1 METEETRCEILQ
13 AAYCYSCWLL
23 SFLCALVF
31 SPLPTVCALTK
42 RGFCYGKCPPL
53 LLFFWRKKNWFILLF
68 FFFALSA
75 QWKLIPIL
83 RVTKL
88 IIRRDVLIGFR
99 EGSIPF
105 GLFFFINSRRWNKIW
120 HGVGLVDK
128 NRDVSRGKSWNVL
141 DGDWCVCV
149 GGGGGWPCVSWLPHP
164 PHTSS
169 SSSFFWIDAG
179 IPGAIFSLSV
189 VESRAWE
196 ERERE
201 GEKRQREEEEEQRV
215 DEKEGEMEEG
225 EERRKRWEGGIC
237 MEGGRGG
244 SHADFNCSSI
254 HTQSSTLWGLWIVT
268 RQPGK
273 NRKGSAVSPP
283 KHTHTDTERERER
296 FLFDCNYFSFIF

>member
-23 SFLCALVF
+23 SFLCASVF

-99 EGSIPF
+99 EESIPF
-105 GLFFFINSRRWNKIW
+105 GLFFLSIQGDEIKSDTVWVSWIKTEMWAGANHEMCWI
-120 HGVGLVDK
+120 GT
-128 NRDVSRGKSWNVL
+128 DV
-141 DGDWCVCV
+141 C
-149 GGGGGWPCVSWLPHP
+149 GGGRGWPCVSWLPHP

-201 GEKRQREEEEEQRV
+201 RERRGSGKRKRSSGWMRKRERWKKEKR
-215 DEKEGEMEEG
+215 GERG
-225 EERRKRWEGGIC
+225 ERGVFAWGG
-237 MEGGRGG
+237 GG

-283 KHTHTDTERERER
+283 PPNTHTRTHRGRER
-296 FLFDCNYFSFIF
+296 FLFDCN